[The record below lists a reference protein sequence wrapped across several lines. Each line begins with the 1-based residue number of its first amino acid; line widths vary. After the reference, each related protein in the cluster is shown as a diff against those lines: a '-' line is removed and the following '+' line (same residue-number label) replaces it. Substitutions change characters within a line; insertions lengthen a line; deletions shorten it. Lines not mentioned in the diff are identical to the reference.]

1 MKKSIRWILVGL
13 FLISASGC
21 MSVRLSTMG
30 VDKPVMMTGA
40 EVERDYSLV
49 RSFRRSVKG
58 YFLVYHLV
66 TISDP
71 KIQKAVS
78 EEIATANGDAA
89 VNVNIKGQTTIV
101 DGLASM
107 LTWTLF
113 SMRTYTV
120 EGDIIKYKD

>member
-21 MSVRLSTMG
+21 MSVRLSSMG
-30 VDKPVMMTGA
+30 VDKPVMMTGP

-58 YFLVYHLV
+58 YFLISHLV
-66 TISDP
+66 TISNP
-71 KIQKAVS
+71 KVQKVVS
-78 EEIATANGDAA
+78 EEIDTANGEAA